1 MNKSNIIKSIVIAVF
16 VLCVHKTQVR
26 DRIFSSN
33 NSNNCVTE
41 KKSQATA
48 PVSKKKSQSDGQYT
62 VQKKSKKSK
71 KNQTQNAS
79 VADNHAQKLLGK
91 DKDIVGNCATQSVV
105 VPKKKTLPDGRYTV
119 QNNYKKSKKEQKVYV
134 RDRLFVNNS
143 SNNCVPDNDLSD
155 NRETQ
160 KEKRKRAREEYR
172 VVHAQKVK
180 EYQEYKS
187 FFDDVNISNYG
198 SFSYG
203 FTKYIVPSKYW
214 YTTATSIEGSLN
226 NSRDALMSTNKT
238 LMMPLIRAALGIQF
252 DNVPCWFN
260 QDRKRTIRFGVEVS
274 YAKRNNAYKATYTD
288 LLSTTTGSLTAYQD
302 VNRATV
308 MFVSSFDVIRTKSQA
323 YSANLDLGVGFVTGA
338 LKNLKL
344 YDFGT
349 YLFRGEYLPANKL
362 AAAGFVGISL
372 VRYFD
377 QNDINLEL
385 SYRVVMNR
393 AQYKNLVERTL
404 GVPGSLTY
412 ATQAPLS
419 VPQYVGY
426 RLGYGDSLFV
436 YSNEVAL
443 AMSKAF

>member
-1 MNKSNIIKSIVIAVF
+1 MKKNNIIKSTVIAVL
-16 VLCVHKTQVR
+16 VLWVQTTQVR

-41 KKSQATA
+41 KESQVVA
-48 PVSKKKSQSDGQYT
+48 PISKKKTLPDGQYT

-79 VADNHAQKLLGK
+79 VADSHAEQLLGT
-91 DKDIVGNCATQSVV
+91 DKDIVGNRA
-105 VPKKKTLPDGRYTV
+105 
-119 QNNYKKSKKEQKVYV
+119 
-134 RDRLFVNNS
+134 
-143 SNNCVPDNDLSD
+143 
-155 NRETQ
+155 TQ
-160 KEKRKRAREEYR
+160 KEKRKKAREEYR
-172 VVHAQKVK
+172 AAHAQEVK
-180 EYQEYKS
+180 KYKEYKS
-187 FFDDVNISNYG
+187 LFDDVNVSNYG

-377 QNDINLEL
+377 KNDINLEL
-385 SYRVVMNR
+385 SYRVVMNKV
-393 AQYKNLVERTL
+393 QYKNLVERTL

-436 YSNEVAL
+436 YSNEVTL